1 MLDCANRG
9 PVKMSR
15 RSPGRRQS
23 AKRLPLSVLV
33 RKAEQFDKTNQ
44 FVANHEHARIVWEAL
59 NHAVFN
65 GVLEFPEKIIIQD
78 RKKWDFWGE
87 CEGWQRGHRYG
98 PHYTKAI
105 RLQKTYLDP
114 KRFIDVMAHEMVHQY
129 EWERQGVMT
138 HGKTFWAWKEKL
150 AEKGIP
156 LTSSFA

>member
-1 MLDCANRG
+1 
-9 PVKMSR
+9 
-15 RSPGRRQS
+15 
-23 AKRLPLSVLV
+23 
-33 RKAEQFDKTNQ
+33 
-44 FVANHEHARIVWEAL
+44 
-59 NHAVFN
+59 VFN